1 MNQNVKTSGMV
12 HQQEQEN
19 VHDKSVKGGN
29 RFPSPEKREADLDQT
44 VEMEEPDGLAE
55 RDWQSTEPILGACPD
70 MCAGTIDVNLDLMM
84 FLVILDSRN
93 FGA

>member
-1 MNQNVKTSGMV
+1 MV

-19 VHDKSVKGGN
+19 VRDKSVKVGN
-29 RFPSPEKREADLDQT
+29 RFPSPEKREADLNQT

-55 RDWQSTEPILGACPD
+55 RDWQCTEPILGACPD
-70 MCAGTIDVNLDLMM
+70 MCAGTIDANLNM
-84 FLVILDSRN
+84 FLAILDSRN